1 MQVTE
6 EQQTPV
12 HPRRAVCFHLLA
24 YPEAWGR
31 GVIGARE
38 PARPLPQPRL
48 CGGCG
53 HEADVLELASCGVQA
68 ADPTLHPPQGLRCWG
83 CHGNGDPG
91 DRILGLRP
99 PLMWSAGVLRG
110 AREPRPWSR
119 GPGMAVTLGAP
130 APDQRPQLTPSSGV

>member
-12 HPRRAVCFHLLA
+12 HPRRAVCSHRLA
-24 YPEAWGR
+24 HPEAWGR

-38 PARPLPQPRL
+38 PARPLPRPRL
-48 CGGCG
+48 CGGRG
-53 HEADVLELASCGVQA
+53 READVLELASCGVQA

-91 DRILGLRP
+91 DRILDSGL
-99 PLMWSAGVLRG
+99 LSCG
-110 AREPRPWSR
+110 ARVSCEV
-119 GPGMAVTLGAP
+119 PGSPDLGVVAL
-130 APDQRPQLTPSSGV
+130 AWL